1 MTDSLFVKK
10 FSDLLYRAFSKQ
22 QILSFHD
29 AVSIQSGSHG
39 NLSSGKITGRKQNIA
54 VFGSQYQQRPFSI
67 KLRLLPMAFKSFVF
81 GASKGKSFTIKIF
94 VFLVLCA

>member
-54 VFGSQYQQRPFSI
+54 VFGSQYQERPFSI
-67 KLRLLPMAFKSFVF
+67 KLQTLANGIELLCFGRFKR
-81 GASKGKSFTIKIF
+81 KIF
-94 VFLVLCA
+94 HHQNLVVLSLMC